1 MNLVMQFRKV
11 CNHPDLFERQIGR
24 NPYSFRDLNVGVMGV
39 NTITNNPTVRSEF
52 KSPITLTIPKLVF
65 DECFITSDNRAQ
77 TFTKLIPNED
87 VAFSQV
93 SSEVHFA
100 LFNIFNASYIH
111 EQSFTSGSSFGILR
125 LMAKDNR
132 WSVSELAYLCGADP
146 IMQQFSLL
154 HSYYLK
160 HIKRIHSFMQTVNKE
175 IQVNYHS
182 SLA

>member
-1 MNLVMQFRKV
+1 MENLMNLVMQFRKV

-24 NPYSFRDLNVGVMGV
+24 NPYSFRDLNIGVMGV
-39 NTITNNPTVRSEF
+39 NYITNNPTVRSEF

-65 DECFITSDNRAQ
+65 DECFITTDNRTQ
-77 TFTKLIPNED
+77 TFKKLIRKED

-100 LFNIFNASYIH
+100 FFNIFNARYIH
-111 EQSFTSGSSFGILR
+111 EQSFISGSTFGILR

-154 HSYYLK
+154 HFYHLK
-160 HIKRIHSFMQTVNKE
+160 HVKRIHAFMQSLHKE
-175 IQVNYHS
+175 V
-182 SLA
+182 